1 MAKILSSLA
10 ALLALLTSALPAAA
24 QSADAPLNPVSAVRV
39 EVRGLNEAS
48 GACGLEAGR
57 IGSEFTQSV
66 VEAGLEIS
74 GTSPYLLS
82 LAATSVVYLE
92 EHCVTSL
99 TAEVILSGRYN
110 DPISGRPGYGT
121 VRLWTTAGLIA
132 STRDNHTRLV
142 YLGYRDLGR
151 GLADDWRSDRAAA
164 SPIPADQ

>member
-1 MAKILSSLA
+1 MAKVLSSLVT
-10 ALLALLTSALPAAA
+10 LLALLTFVVPADA
-24 QSADAPLNPVSAVRV
+24 QSADAPLKPVSAVRV

-57 IGSEFTQSV
+57 INSEFTQSAI
-66 VEAGLEIS
+66 EAGLGIA

-82 LAATSVVYLE
+82 VTATSVVYLE

-110 DPISGRPGYGT
+110 DPVSGRPGYGT

-132 STRDNHTRLV
+132 STRDDHARLV

-151 GLADDWRSDRAAA
+151 GLADDWRNDRAAA